1 MIVATFADADGLAHA
16 QRRCEAA
23 RIGPTETYTPAPP
36 PGAATGSPIPLV
48 ILCAGLLGAAL
59 SFGLQS
65 YSTIIAWRFD
75 IGGRPP
81 LSWPSY
87 IPTTFE
93 NAALIALVAG
103 FVGFLAVNR
112 MPRLYDPID
121 ESAGMRRA
129 SRDRWVLRIAS
140 DDHAVLERARE
151 MLLTLDPVLIEEL
164 PS

>member
-36 PGAATGSPIPLV
+36 SDAATGSPIPLV
-48 ILCAGLLGAAL
+48 ILWAGLLGAAL

-65 YSTIIAWRFD
+65 YSSTVAWRFD
-75 IGGRPP
+75 TGGRPP

-93 NAALIALVAG
+93 NGFWCKLRRYHHGLLGAAV
-103 FVGFLAVNR
+103 FVTLP
-112 MPRLYDPID
+112 MP
-121 ESAGMRRA
+121 
-129 SRDRWVLRIAS
+129 
-140 DDHAVLERARE
+140 
-151 MLLTLDPVLIEEL
+151 
-164 PS
+164 PSIRQAPFCL